1 MWGAIIGDLAGSIY
15 EYNQTKK
22 ISQVKCQKIIED
34 NAFFSDDT
42 ILTIA
47 ILEAVLTNKDYTYY
61 LKKYGKAF
69 LNYKP
74 HFSPYFKSS
83 FSPGF
88 IKWLNGN
95 YIGSSTGNG
104 ALMRISPICYLFEN
118 ENDILINTLLATY
131 PSHNSKEAIE
141 CTQKLATIIYYARK
155 GLRKDLILQKLNI
168 TLNEKQFNKFN
179 TTCYETLDNCIYAA
193 FVSNTFEDAIRKILL
208 YGGDTD
214 TNACITGQIAEA
226 LYGIDNG
233 LIEQAEKFLPQDF
246 VMKLEYA
253 YDKRKKC
260 NDIKC

>member
-15 EYNQTKK
+15 EYNQTKQ

-141 CTQKLATIIYYARK
+141 CAPKLATIIYYARK
-155 GLRKDLILQKLNI
+155 GLRKDLILQKL
-168 TLNEKQFNKFN
+168 
-179 TTCYETLDNCIYAA
+179 
-193 FVSNTFEDAIRKILL
+193 
-208 YGGDTD
+208 
-214 TNACITGQIAEA
+214 
-226 LYGIDNG
+226 
-233 LIEQAEKFLPQDF
+233 
-246 VMKLEYA
+246 VMKHLIIVYMRLLCPTLL
-253 YDKRKKC
+253 KML
-260 NDIKC
+260 